1 LSPDSCATVHLC
13 QRRLVESGQG
23 LRERASDRPRVA
35 GGQWVGDGN
44 GDKICRD
51 RETRGHPLSL
61 LLSHPPAPCNSSS
74 TTPLSHQLLNR
85 AWGNSCPGLG
95 DPADG
100 ARHSF
105 PMHGRTRNME
115 FHRQLRKIS
124 TENVWSSEMVFLSA
138 LRGTV
143 AQLVFNQR
151 AGFVPTSRGKR
162 NIEEG

>member
-1 LSPDSCATVHLC
+1 VRARRKRSCLRTVVRQC
-13 QRRLVESGQG
+13 IFARDDRWKVDKACVSERVIG
-23 LRERASDRPRVA
+23 RASPVA
-35 GGQWVGDGN
+35 SGWVMETGIRFAG
-44 GDKICRD
+44 IAR
-51 RETRGHPLSL
+51 REAIRSL

-74 TTPLSHQLLNR
+74 TTSLSHQLLNR
-85 AWGNSCPGLG
+85 AWGNSCPGPG

-151 AGFVPTSRGKR
+151 A
-162 NIEEG
+162 